1 MKNAELIGFM
11 LISFEM
17 FWLKSAAGM
26 KDRIIYQIKSGI
38 QVQ

>member
-1 MKNAELIGFM
+1 
-11 LISFEM
+11 M